1 MEVSIDVD
9 RKEIRCDGMTD
20 ACGSG
25 SVPVLDC
32 F

>member
-1 MEVSIDVD
+1 MEVSTEVD
-9 RKEIRCDGMTD
+9 RKEIGFDDMTD